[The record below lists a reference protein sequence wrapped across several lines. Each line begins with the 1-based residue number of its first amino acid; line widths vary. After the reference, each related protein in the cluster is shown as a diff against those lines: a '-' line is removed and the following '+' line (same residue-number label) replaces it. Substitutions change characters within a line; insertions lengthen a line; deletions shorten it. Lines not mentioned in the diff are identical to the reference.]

1 MLCLSIS
8 SIFPVPLG
16 HILATY
22 CMNMTDNLSTALSF
36 KNEYKCERYTVEPL
50 LSGLRLT
57 VNSINR
63 AFHRYAVSLHS
74 QCAGGVVSG

>member
-1 MLCLSIS
+1 MENSFPLFGS
-8 SIFPVPLG
+8 SRFL
-16 HILATY
+16 
-22 CMNMTDNLSTALSF
+22 
-36 KNEYKCERYTVEPL
+36 RYVKSNTVEPL

-63 AFHRYAVSLHS
+63 ASHRYAVPLHF

>member
-1 MLCLSIS
+1 MLVIKLYKDGIIFQSLKRHTCNFSYFFKIAIS
-8 SIFPVPLG
+8 GRTLG
-16 HILATY
+16 
-22 CMNMTDNLSTALSF
+22 
-36 KNEYKCERYTVEPL
+36 TVEPL

-63 AFHRYAVSLHS
+63 ASHRYAVPLHF